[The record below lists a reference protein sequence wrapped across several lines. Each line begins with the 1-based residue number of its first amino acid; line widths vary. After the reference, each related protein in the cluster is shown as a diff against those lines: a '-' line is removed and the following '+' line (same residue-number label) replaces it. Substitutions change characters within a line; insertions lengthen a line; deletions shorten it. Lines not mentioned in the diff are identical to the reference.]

1 MRGKSEAGFDEDLY
15 EERRFRLPVL
25 VGFVSPEAV
34 FGKVGEQL
42 ALVVDQ
48 RLGADL

>member
-15 EERRFRLPVL
+15 KERRFRLPVL

-42 ALVVDQ
+42 ALVEAQ
-48 RLGADL
+48 RQGADL